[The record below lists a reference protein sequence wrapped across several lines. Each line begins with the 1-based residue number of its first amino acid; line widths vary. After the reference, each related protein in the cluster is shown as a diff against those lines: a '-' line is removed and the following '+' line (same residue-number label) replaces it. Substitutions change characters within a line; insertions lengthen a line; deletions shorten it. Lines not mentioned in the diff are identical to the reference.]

1 MALIWGKGGGMGGGG
16 GWIIFHV
23 LQLKFDV
30 YTCCG
35 VSFPSVRFRVVCT
48 GYTRVYACMYKLI
61 EI

>member
-1 MALIWGKGGGMGGGG
+1 MGGGG
-16 GWIIFHV
+16 GSYSMFYN
-23 LQLKFDV
+23 LNLMFTQ